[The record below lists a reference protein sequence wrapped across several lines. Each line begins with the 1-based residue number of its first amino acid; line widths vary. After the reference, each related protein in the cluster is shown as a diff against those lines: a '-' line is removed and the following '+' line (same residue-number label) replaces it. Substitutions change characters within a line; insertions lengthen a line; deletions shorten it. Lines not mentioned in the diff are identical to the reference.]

1 MNASH
6 YELIVVGA
14 SWGGL
19 EAIGRLLGGLSPD
32 LGAALAI
39 VQHRGS
45 DQADLAGLLASRTAL
60 PVLDVEDKDRI
71 EPGHAYLA
79 PPDYHLLVER
89 GHFALSTEDR
99 VQYARPSVDVLFES
113 AADAYRDRAVG
124 VVLTGSNEDGARGL
138 ARIKA
143 RGGVAVIQDPASAE
157 RGAMPSAAIAATVAD
172 AILPLDEIAPF
183 INGLCLEPAGTAS

>member
-1 MNASH
+1 MNSSQ

-19 EAIGRLLGGLSPD
+19 DAVGRLLRGLSPD
-32 LGAALAI
+32 LGAAVAV

-45 DQADLAGLLASRTAL
+45 DQVGLAGLLALRTQL
-60 PVLDVEDKDRI
+60 EVRDVEDKDPIQR
-71 EPGHAYLA
+71 GHVYLA
-79 PPDYHLLVER
+79 PPDYHLLVEP
-89 GHFALSTEDR
+89 GQFSLSTEDR

-113 AADAYRDRAVG
+113 AADAYGSRAVG
-124 VVLTGSNEDGARGL
+124 VILTGANEDGANGL
-138 ARIKA
+138 SRIKA
-143 RGGVAVIQDPASAE
+143 CGGVAVVQDPAGAE

-183 INGLCLEPAGTAS
+183 INGLCLEPAGSAS